1 MTQHDRLIAL
11 LAQLVADG
19 QITEE
24 QAAGVLLTW
33 REIADLD
40 TILPLPLA
48 EAIQEEPTDDAAIL
62 AILLA
67 VLGARAAGARRSAD
81 ILARLAPQYRRPV
94 VDMIQD
100 YHAAAAAELAEEL
113 TDGRISLSQWQR
125 RIRTLN
131 QQTTR
136 TLAQMGA
143 GLRVGQLEERIAGAQ
158 LTQAAYLQR
167 FAEQIAAGQI
177 AARFPQLFPAG
188 PAALTLAQIAQR
200 AAMYSGAGRAIYFE
214 GADLEAERPGWVV
227 RYEARDDD
235 HTCSPCRDAEGYYFP
250 GDGPYPG
257 EVCLGGG
264 ACRCVRISEYDPER
278 YAQLAGI

>member
-11 LAQLVADG
+11 LSQLVADG

-40 TILPLPLA
+40 AILPLPLA

-100 YHAAAAAELAEEL
+100 YHAAAVTELAEEL
-113 TDGRISLSQWQR
+113 ADGRISLSQWQR
-125 RIRTLN
+125 RVRTLN

-143 GLRVGQLEERIAGAQ
+143 GLRVGQLEDRIAGAQ

-167 FAEQIAAGQI
+167 FAEQIAAGQL
-177 AARFPQLFPAG
+177 AARFPALFPDG
-188 PAALTLAQIAQR
+188 PGALSVAQIAQR
-200 AAMYSGAGRAIYFE
+200 AAMYSGTGRAIYFE
-214 GADLEAERPGWVV
+214 GAELEGERPGWVV
-227 RYEARDDD
+227 RYVARDDD
-235 HTCSPCRDAEGYYFP
+235 HTCSPCRDAEGYYLP

-264 ACRCVRISEYDPER
+264 ACRCARVMEFDPER